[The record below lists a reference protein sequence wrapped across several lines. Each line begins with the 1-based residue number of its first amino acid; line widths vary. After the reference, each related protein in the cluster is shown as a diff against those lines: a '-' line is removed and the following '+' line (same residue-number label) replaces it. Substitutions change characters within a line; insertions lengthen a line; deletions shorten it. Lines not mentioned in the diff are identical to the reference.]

1 MSTLPTVVPL
11 DFSVLTPPHTW
22 VIPQSWVYKCKH
34 TQTVMPRDK
43 DHKAS
48 LLEADPGHEE
58 KAKSFYDTMAR
69 SDARDPFPP
78 RKCLDETYII
88 ELTK

>member
-1 MSTLPTVVPL
+1 
-11 DFSVLTPPHTW
+11 
-22 VIPQSWVYKCKH
+22 
-34 TQTVMPRDK
+34 MPRDK

-48 LLEADPGHEE
+48 LLRADPGHEE

-78 RKCLDETYII
+78 RKCLEETYII
-88 ELTK
+88 VLTM